1 MSLRKKTSAYPRPH
15 HLRAQ
20 QSQHCARACM
30 YLHGLRVL
38 NVLVSALEISERRL
52 AKIPTADANESLRRF
67 KGINISTLATSKLL

>member
-1 MSLRKKTSAYPRPH
+1 
-15 HLRAQ
+15 
-20 QSQHCARACM
+20 M